1 LSKVIVEIQLGL
13 KPFSANKMH
22 YARMKRDTKEYR
34 RFKED
39 IVRLLGA
46 KYKVNKDDKYKL
58 TLVSG
63 FSNRASDLDNTFK
76 PLLDSMQLAMGFDDK
91 QVYEVEAYKD
101 VQPKGDEYLYIK
113 LEKVTNIRLNKQI
126 NKITGATDDTR
137 RLLS

>member
-1 LSKVIVEIQLGL
+1 
-13 KPFSANKMH
+13 
-22 YARMKRDTKEYR
+22 
-34 RFKED
+34 
-39 IVRLLGA
+39 
-46 KYKVNKDDKYKL
+46 
-58 TLVSG
+58 
-63 FSNRASDLDNTFK
+63 
-76 PLLDSMQLAMGFDDK
+76 MQLAMGFDDK